1 MRPVA
6 LVTGASRRLGRAFA
20 GGAARAGYDV
30 AVHFRSDP
38 AAAAR
43 TVAALAAPGVR
54 AEAFPADFRE
64 PGAPRGLV
72 EAVLAR
78 FGRLDL
84 LVHSASPWLE
94 GAVEAVSEDDWDAVT
109 RAGPRAAFFL
119 AQAAAPA
126 LAASEGSIL
135 LVSDVAATKAWPHHV
150 PHASAKA
157 SIDALVRNL
166 AVALAPSVRV
176 NGIAPGIVLP
186 PDGLPAG
193 AVESLVARTPL
204 QRLVA
209 VEDVVSAALFLAG
222 NRSITGQILAVDAG
236 RSVV

>member
-20 GGAARAGYDV
+20 EGAARAGYDV

-43 TVAALAAPGVR
+43 AVATLAATGVR

-64 PGAPRGLV
+64 PGAPHGLV

-109 RAGPRAAFFL
+109 SVGPRAAFFL
-119 AQAAAPA
+119 SQAAAPA
-126 LAASEGSIL
+126 LAVSEGSIL

-157 SIDALVRNL
+157 AIDALVRNL

-186 PDGLPAG
+186 PDDLPAG

-204 QRLVA
+204 KRLVA
-209 VEDVVSAALFLAG
+209 VEDVVAAALFLAG
-222 NRSITGQILAVDAG
+222 NRSITGQIRAVDAG

>member
-20 GGAARAGYDV
+20 EGLAGAGYDV

-38 AAAAR
+38 AAAAE
-43 TVAALAAPGVR
+43 TVAAVGALGANAGTFAADLRV
-54 AEAFPADFRE
+54 E
-64 PGAPRGLV
+64 GAPRRLV
-72 EAVLAR
+72 EAVLDH

-94 GAVEAVSEDDWDAVT
+94 KTVAAVSGDDWDAVYSV
-109 RAGPRAAFFL
+109 GPRAAFFL

-126 LAASEGSIL
+126 LAGSAGSIL

-157 SIDALVRNL
+157 AVDALVRNL

-186 PDGLPAG
+186 PDDLPADTIG
-193 AVESLVARTPL
+193 RLVAKTPL
-204 QRLVA
+204 ERLVA
-209 VEDVVSAALFLAG
+209 VEDLVSAALLLAT
-222 NRSITGQILAVDAG
+222 NRSITGQVLAVDAG
-236 RSVV
+236 RSIV